1 MWDNCPQKNQLVW
14 LNESF
19 ILSQKKKRSVP
30 MIQQLKT
37 YYGKDI
43 TVNETVLSEEYSW
56 FLVEGNKVG
65 IRKSRLHQRER
76 QLLSSILTPIHTDT
90 FYATEKEKSW
100 YEALYQNKDIPIAS
114 VRFLHFFT
122 NHSIV
127 EREEFQDALQSM
139 FSFATTTIWET
150 SQAGVLILEEDISES
165 ILQTALD
172 TLETDFF
179 ISLSFFIGRHYTET
193 NGISRLYQW
202 ERALFSF
209 LSPYLSKKIIHIEHL
224 LPYQLMISLPKEER
238 EKYTNQLLA
247 HISNDKEL
255 IDSVRVFFQCN
266 LNVSLA
272 AKQLYLHR
280 NTLQYRIDRFI
291 EKTGINI
298 KTFEGAVAVYMA
310 FLSLDIS

>member
-1 MWDNCPQKNQLVW
+1 MNLYFFN
-14 LNESF
+14 
-19 ILSQKKKRSVP
+19 ILLLLFWKESVP

-37 YYGKDI
+37 YYGEDI
-43 TVNETVLSEEYSW
+43 KINEAVLSEDYSW

-65 IRKSRLHQRER
+65 IRKIRLHQKEH
-76 QLLSSILTPIHTDT
+76 QLLSSILTPIHADT
-90 FYATEKEKSW
+90 FYKTEKEKSW
-100 YEALYQNKDIPIAS
+100 YEALYRNNNIPIRS

-122 NHSIV
+122 TQSIV

-139 FSFATTTIWET
+139 FSFTTTMLWET
-150 SQAGVLILEEDISES
+150 SQAGVLILEENITES
-165 ILQTALD
+165 VLQTALD

-179 ISLSFFIGRHYTET
+179 ISLSFFVGRRYSQTTEFT
-193 NGISRLYQW
+193 YLYQW
-202 ERALFSF
+202 ERTLFSV
-209 LSPYLSKKIIHIEHL
+209 LSPYLSKKITYIEQL

-238 EKYTNQLLA
+238 KKYTNQLLEN
-247 HISNDKEL
+247 ISNDKEL
-255 IDSVRVFFQCN
+255 IDSVKVFFQCN

-280 NTLQYRIDRFI
+280 NTLQYRIDKFI

>member
-1 MWDNCPQKNQLVW
+1 
-14 LNESF
+14 
-19 ILSQKKKRSVP
+19 

-37 YYGKDI
+37 YYGEDI
-43 TVNETVLSEEYSW
+43 KINEAVFSEDYSW

-65 IRKSRLHQRER
+65 IRKTRLHQREH
-76 QLLSSILTPIHTDT
+76 QLLSSILTPIHTET
-90 FYATEKEKSW
+90 FYKTEKEKSW
-100 YEALYQNKDIPIAS
+100 HEALYKNNNISMLS

-122 NHSIV
+122 TQSIV

-139 FSFATTTIWET
+139 FSFTTTMIWET
-150 SQAGVLILEEDISES
+150 SQAGVLILEENITES
-165 ILQTALD
+165 VLQTALD

-179 ISLSFFIGRHYTET
+179 VSLSFFVGRRYTQTAEFAY
-193 NGISRLYQW
+193 LYQW
-202 ERALFSF
+202 ERKLFSV
-209 LSPYLSKKIIHIEHL
+209 LSPYLSKKITYIEQL

-238 EKYTNQLLA
+238 KKYTNHLLA

-255 IDSVRVFFQCN
+255 IDSVKVFFQCN

-280 NTLQYRIDRFI
+280 NTLQYRIDKFI

>member
-1 MWDNCPQKNQLVW
+1 
-14 LNESF
+14 
-19 ILSQKKKRSVP
+19 

-37 YYGKDI
+37 YYGEDI
-43 TVNETVLSEEYSW
+43 KINEAVLSEDYSW

-65 IRKSRLHQRER
+65 IRKIRLHQREH
-76 QLLSSILTPIHTDT
+76 QLLSSILTPIHTET
-90 FYATEKEKSW
+90 FYKTEKEKSW
-100 YEALYQNKDIPIAS
+100 HEALYKNNNISMLS

-122 NHSIV
+122 TQSIV

-139 FSFATTTIWET
+139 FSFTTTMIWET
-150 SQAGVLILEEDISES
+150 SQAGVLILEENITES
-165 ILQTALD
+165 VLQTALD

-179 ISLSFFIGRHYTET
+179 VSLSFFVGRRYTQTAEF
-193 NGISRLYQW
+193 SYLYQW
-202 ERALFSF
+202 ERKLFSV
-209 LSPYLSKKIIHIEHL
+209 LSPYLSKKITYIEQL

-238 EKYTNQLLA
+238 KKYTNHLLA

-255 IDSVRVFFQCN
+255 IDSVKVFFQCN

-280 NTLQYRIDRFI
+280 NTLQYRIDKFI

>member
-1 MWDNCPQKNQLVW
+1 
-14 LNESF
+14 
-19 ILSQKKKRSVP
+19 

-43 TVNETVLSEEYSW
+43 KINETMLSEDYNW
-56 FLVEGNKVG
+56 FLVEGKKVG
-65 IRKSRLHQRER
+65 IRKSRLHEREY
-76 QLLSSILTPIHTDT
+76 QLLSSILTPLHADT
-90 FYATEKEKSW
+90 FYETEKEKLW
-100 YEALYQNKDIPIAS
+100 YEALYQNKDIPITS

-122 NHSIV
+122 TKPTV
-127 EREEFQDALQSM
+127 ERKEFQDALQSM
-139 FSFATTTIWET
+139 FSFTTTTVWET
-150 SQAGVLILEEDISES
+150 SQNGVLILEENIPEY

-179 ISLSFFIGRHYTET
+179 ISLSFFIGRHYTQT
-193 NGISRLYQW
+193 NELAHLYQW
-202 ERALFSF
+202 ERNLFSF
-209 LSPYLSKKIIHIEHL
+209 LSPYLSKKITYIEQL
-224 LPYQLMISLPKEER
+224 LPYQFMISLPKKER

-255 IDSVRVFFQCN
+255 IDSVKVFFQCN

-272 AKQLYLHR
+272 SKQLYLHR
-280 NTLQYRIDRFI
+280 NTLQYRIDKFI

>member
-1 MWDNCPQKNQLVW
+1 
-14 LNESF
+14 
-19 ILSQKKKRSVP
+19 

-43 TVNETVLSEEYSW
+43 KINEVVLSEDYSW

-90 FYATEKEKSW
+90 FYETEKEKLW
-100 YEALYQNKDIPIAS
+100 YEALYKNKNISIVS
-114 VRFLHFFT
+114 IRFLHFFT
-122 NHSIV
+122 TQPIV

-139 FSFATTTIWET
+139 FSFTTTTIWET
-150 SQAGVLILEEDISES
+150 SQTGVLILEENISEYT
-165 ILQTALD
+165 LQTALD

-179 ISLSFFIGRHYTET
+179 ISLTFFIGRHYMQSNE
-193 NGISRLYQW
+193 IAHLYQW
-202 ERALFSF
+202 ERKLFSF
-209 LSPYLSKKIIHIEHL
+209 LSPYLSKKIIHIEQL
-224 LPYQLMISLPKEER
+224 LPYQLIISLPKEER

-247 HISNDKEL
+247 HTSNDKEL
-255 IDSVRVFFQCN
+255 IDSVKVFFQCN

-280 NTLQYRIDRFI
+280 NTLQYRIDKFI

-298 KTFEGAVAVYMA
+298 KTFEGAVTVYIA

>member
-1 MWDNCPQKNQLVW
+1 
-14 LNESF
+14 
-19 ILSQKKKRSVP
+19 

-43 TVNETVLSEEYSW
+43 KINEVVLSEDYSW

-90 FYATEKEKSW
+90 FYETEKEKSW
-100 YEALYQNKDIPIAS
+100 HKALYQNKDIPIVS

-122 NHSIV
+122 NQPIG
-127 EREEFQDALQSM
+127 EREEFQEALESM
-139 FSFATTTIWET
+139 FSFTTTTIWET
-150 SQAGVLILEEDISES
+150 SQTGVLILEENISEY

-179 ISLSFFIGRHYTET
+179 ISLSFFIGRHYTQT
-193 NGISRLYQW
+193 NEIARLYQW
-202 ERALFSF
+202 ERKLFSF

-255 IDSVRVFFQCN
+255 IDSVKVFFQCN

-280 NTLQYRIDRFI
+280 NTLQYRIDKFI

>member
-1 MWDNCPQKNQLVW
+1 
-14 LNESF
+14 
-19 ILSQKKKRSVP
+19 

-37 YYGKDI
+37 YYGKDVKI
-43 TVNETVLSEEYSW
+43 NEVVLSEDYSW

-90 FYATEKEKSW
+90 FYETEKEKLW
-100 YEALYQNKDIPIAS
+100 YEALYQNKDIPIVS

-122 NHSIV
+122 AKPIV

-139 FSFATTTIWET
+139 FSFTTTTVWET
-150 SQAGVLILEEDISES
+150 SQNGVLILEENIPEYV
-165 ILQTALD
+165 LQTALD

-179 ISLSFFIGRHYTET
+179 ISLSFFIGRHYTQT
-193 NGISRLYQW
+193 NELAHLYQW
-202 ERALFSF
+202 ERNLFSF
-209 LSPYLSKKIIHIEHL
+209 LSPYLSKKITYIEQL
-224 LPYQLMISLPKEER
+224 LPYQFMISLPKEER
-238 EKYTNQLLA
+238 EKYTNQLLS

-255 IDSVRVFFQCN
+255 IDSVKVFFQCN

-280 NTLQYRIDRFI
+280 NTLQYRIDKFI

>member
-1 MWDNCPQKNQLVW
+1 
-14 LNESF
+14 
-19 ILSQKKKRSVP
+19 

-43 TVNETVLSEEYSW
+43 KINETILSEDYNW
-56 FLVEGNKVG
+56 FLVEGKKVG
-65 IRKSRLHQRER
+65 IRKSRLHEREC
-76 QLLSSILTPIHTDT
+76 QLLSSILTPLHTDT
-90 FYATEKEKSW
+90 FYETEKEKLW
-100 YEALYQNKDIPIAS
+100 YEALYQNKDIPITS

-122 NHSIV
+122 TKPIV

-139 FSFATTTIWET
+139 FSFTTTTVWET
-150 SQAGVLILEEDISES
+150 SQNGVLILEENIPEY

-179 ISLSFFIGRHYTET
+179 ISLSFFIGRHYTQT
-193 NGISRLYQW
+193 NEIAHLYQW
-202 ERALFSF
+202 ERNLFSF
-209 LSPYLSKKIIHIEHL
+209 LSPYLSKKITHIEQL
-224 LPYQLMISLPKEER
+224 LSYQLMISLPKEER

-255 IDSVRVFFQCN
+255 IDSVKVFFQYN

-280 NTLQYRIDRFI
+280 NTLQYRIDKFI

>member
-1 MWDNCPQKNQLVW
+1 
-14 LNESF
+14 
-19 ILSQKKKRSVP
+19 

-37 YYGKDI
+37 YYGEDI
-43 TVNETVLSEEYSW
+43 NINEAVLSEDYSW

-65 IRKSRLHQRER
+65 IRKIRLHQREH
-76 QLLSSILTPIHTDT
+76 QLLSSILTPIHIDT
-90 FYATEKEKSW
+90 FYKTEKEKSW
-100 YEALYQNKDIPIAS
+100 HEALYKNNNISMLS

-122 NHSIV
+122 TQSIV

-139 FSFATTTIWET
+139 FSFTTTMIWET
-150 SQAGVLILEEDISES
+150 SQAGVLILEENITES
-165 ILQTALD
+165 VLQTALD

-179 ISLSFFIGRHYTET
+179 ISLSFFVGRRYTQTDEFAY
-193 NGISRLYQW
+193 LYQW
-202 ERALFSF
+202 ERKLFSV
-209 LSPYLSKKIIHIEHL
+209 LSPYLSKKITYIEQL

-238 EKYTNQLLA
+238 KKYTNQLLA
-247 HISNDKEL
+247 PISNDKEL
-255 IDSVRVFFQCN
+255 IDSVKVFFRCN

-280 NTLQYRIDRFI
+280 NTLQYRIDKFI

>member
-1 MWDNCPQKNQLVW
+1 
-14 LNESF
+14 
-19 ILSQKKKRSVP
+19 

-37 YYGKDI
+37 YYGEDI
-43 TVNETVLSEEYSW
+43 KINEAVFSEDYSW

-65 IRKSRLHQRER
+65 IRKIRLHQREH

-90 FYATEKEKSW
+90 FYKTEKEKLW
-100 YEALYQNKDIPIAS
+100 HEALYKNNNISMLS

-122 NHSIV
+122 TQSIV

-139 FSFATTTIWET
+139 FSFTTTMIWET
-150 SQAGVLILEEDISES
+150 SRAGVLILEENITES
-165 ILQTALD
+165 VLQTALD

-179 ISLSFFIGRHYTET
+179 ISLSFFVGRHYTQTAEFAY
-193 NGISRLYQW
+193 LYQW
-202 ERALFSF
+202 ERKLFSV
-209 LSPYLSKKIIHIEHL
+209 LSPYLSKNITYIEQL

-238 EKYTNQLLA
+238 KKYTNQLLA

-280 NTLQYRIDRFI
+280 NTLQYRIDKFI

>member
-1 MWDNCPQKNQLVW
+1 
-14 LNESF
+14 
-19 ILSQKKKRSVP
+19 

-37 YYGKDI
+37 YYGEDI
-43 TVNETVLSEEYSW
+43 KINEAMLSEDYSW

-65 IRKSRLHQRER
+65 IRKIRLHQREH

-90 FYATEKEKSW
+90 FYKTKKEKSW
-100 YEALYQNKDIPIAS
+100 HEALYKNNNISILS
-114 VRFLHFFT
+114 VRFLHLFT
-122 NHSIV
+122 TQPII

-139 FSFATTTIWET
+139 FSFTTTMIWET
-150 SQAGVLILEEDISES
+150 SQAGVLILEENVPES
-165 ILQTALD
+165 ILQAALD

-179 ISLSFFIGRHYTET
+179 ISLSFFIGRRYTQTTEFAY
-193 NGISRLYQW
+193 LYQW
-202 ERALFSF
+202 ERKLFSV
-209 LSPYLSKKIIHIEHL
+209 LSPYLSKKITHIEQL
-224 LPYQLMISLPKEER
+224 LPYQLMISLSKEER
-238 EKYTNQLLA
+238 KKYTNQLLA

-255 IDSVRVFFQCN
+255 IDSVKVFFQCN

-280 NTLQYRIDRFI
+280 NTLQYRIDKFI

>member
-1 MWDNCPQKNQLVW
+1 
-14 LNESF
+14 
-19 ILSQKKKRSVP
+19 

-37 YYGKDI
+37 YYGEDI
-43 TVNETVLSEEYSW
+43 KINEAVFSEDYSW

-65 IRKSRLHQRER
+65 IRKTRLHQREH
-76 QLLSSILTPIHTDT
+76 QLLSSILTPIHTET
-90 FYATEKEKSW
+90 FYKTEKEKSW
-100 YEALYQNKDIPIAS
+100 HEALYKNNNISMLS

-122 NHSIV
+122 TQSIV

-139 FSFATTTIWET
+139 FSFTTTMIWET
-150 SQAGVLILEEDISES
+150 SQAGVLILEENITES
-165 ILQTALD
+165 VLQTALD

-179 ISLSFFIGRHYTET
+179 VSLSFFVGRRYTQTAEFAY
-193 NGISRLYQW
+193 LYQW
-202 ERALFSF
+202 ERKLFSV
-209 LSPYLSKKIIHIEHL
+209 LSPYLSKKITYIEQL
-224 LPYQLMISLPKEER
+224 LPYQLMISLLKEER
-238 EKYTNQLLA
+238 KKYTNHLLA

-255 IDSVRVFFQCN
+255 IDSVKVFFQCN

-280 NTLQYRIDRFI
+280 NTLQYRIDKFI

>member
-1 MWDNCPQKNQLVW
+1 
-14 LNESF
+14 
-19 ILSQKKKRSVP
+19 

-43 TVNETVLSEEYSW
+43 KINEVVLSEDYNW

-90 FYATEKEKSW
+90 FYETEKEKLW
-100 YEALYQNKDIPIAS
+100 YEALYKNKNMSIVSI
-114 VRFLHFFT
+114 RFLHFFT
-122 NHSIV
+122 TQPIV

-139 FSFATTTIWET
+139 FSFTTTTIWET
-150 SQAGVLILEEDISES
+150 SQTGVLILEENISEYT
-165 ILQTALD
+165 LQTALD

-179 ISLSFFIGRHYTET
+179 ISLTFFIGKHYMQTDE
-193 NGISRLYQW
+193 IAQLYQW
-202 ERALFSF
+202 ERKLFSF
-209 LSPYLSKKIIHIEHL
+209 LSPYLFKKIIHIEQL
-224 LPYQLMISLPKEER
+224 LPYQLIISLPKEER

-255 IDSVRVFFQCN
+255 IDSVKVFFQCN

-280 NTLQYRIDRFI
+280 NTLQYRIDKFI

-298 KTFEGAVAVYMA
+298 KTFEGAVTVYMA

>member
-1 MWDNCPQKNQLVW
+1 
-14 LNESF
+14 
-19 ILSQKKKRSVP
+19 

-37 YYGKDI
+37 YYGEDI
-43 TVNETVLSEEYSW
+43 KINEAVLSEDYSW

-65 IRKSRLHQRER
+65 IRKIRLHQREH
-76 QLLSSILTPIHTDT
+76 QLLSSILTPIHTET
-90 FYATEKEKSW
+90 FYKTEKEKSW
-100 YEALYQNKDIPIAS
+100 HEALYKNNNISMLS

-122 NHSIV
+122 TQSIV

-139 FSFATTTIWET
+139 FSFTTTMIWET
-150 SQAGVLILEEDISES
+150 SQAGVLILEENIAES
-165 ILQTALD
+165 VLQTALD

-179 ISLSFFIGRHYTET
+179 VSLSFFVGRRYTQTAEFAY
-193 NGISRLYQW
+193 LYQW
-202 ERALFSF
+202 ERKLFSV
-209 LSPYLSKKIIHIEHL
+209 LSPYLSKKITYIEQL

-238 EKYTNQLLA
+238 KKYTNQLLA

-255 IDSVRVFFQCN
+255 IDSVKVFFQCN

-280 NTLQYRIDRFI
+280 NTLQYRIDKFI

>member
-1 MWDNCPQKNQLVW
+1 
-14 LNESF
+14 
-19 ILSQKKKRSVP
+19 
-30 MIQQLKT
+30 MIQQLKA
-37 YYGKDI
+37 YFGEDI
-43 TVNETVLSEEYSW
+43 KINETVLSADYSW

-65 IRKSRLHQRER
+65 IRKIRLHQKEH

-90 FYATEKEKSW
+90 FYKTELEKSW
-100 YEALYQNKDIPIAS
+100 HEALYKNKNISILS

-122 NHSIV
+122 TQSIA

-139 FSFATTTIWET
+139 FSFTTTLIWET
-150 SQAGVLILEEDISES
+150 SQAGVLILEENITES
-165 ILQTALD
+165 VLQTALD

-179 ISLSFFIGRHYTET
+179 ISLSFFVGRRYTQT
-193 NGISRLYQW
+193 AGFTYLYQW
-202 ERALFSF
+202 ERNLFSI
-209 LSPYLSKKIIHIEHL
+209 LSPYLSKKITYIEQL
-224 LPYQLMISLPKEER
+224 LPYQLVISLPIEER
-238 EKYTNQLLA
+238 KKYTNQLLT

-255 IDSVRVFFQCN
+255 INSVKVFFQCN

-280 NTLQYRIDRFI
+280 NTLQYRIDKFI

>member
-1 MWDNCPQKNQLVW
+1 
-14 LNESF
+14 
-19 ILSQKKKRSVP
+19 

-43 TVNETVLSEEYSW
+43 KINEVVLSEDYSW

-90 FYATEKEKSW
+90 FYETEKEKSW
-100 YEALYQNKDIPIAS
+100 YEALYQNKDIPIVS

-122 NHSIV
+122 NQSIV
-127 EREEFQDALQSM
+127 EREEFQEALQSM

-150 SQAGVLILEEDISES
+150 SQTGVLILEENISEY

-179 ISLSFFIGRHYTET
+179 ISLSFFIGRHYTQT
-193 NGISRLYQW
+193 NEIARLYQW
-202 ERALFSF
+202 ERKLFSF
-209 LSPYLSKKIIHIEHL
+209 LSPYLSKKITHIEQL
-224 LPYQLMISLPKEER
+224 LPYQLIISLPKEER

-255 IDSVRVFFQCN
+255 IDSVKVFFQCN

-280 NTLQYRIDRFI
+280 NTLQYRIDKFI

>member
-1 MWDNCPQKNQLVW
+1 
-14 LNESF
+14 
-19 ILSQKKKRSVP
+19 

-43 TVNETVLSEEYSW
+43 KINELALSEDYTW

-65 IRKSRLHQRER
+65 IRKSRLHQRES
-76 QLLSSILTPIHTDT
+76 QLLSSLLTPIHTPT
-90 FYATEKEKSW
+90 FYKTEQEKLW
-100 YEALYQNKDIPIAS
+100 YEALYQHKDISINS

-122 NHSIV
+122 KQPII

-139 FSFATTTIWET
+139 FSFTTTTIWE
-150 SQAGVLILEEDISES
+150 SPQAGVVILEEELSEY

-172 TLETDFF
+172 TLESDFF
-179 ISLSFFIGRHYTET
+179 ISLSFFIGRHYT
-193 NGISRLYQW
+193 NINPLSQLYQS
-202 ERALFSF
+202 ERKLFSF
-209 LSPYLSKKIIHIEHL
+209 LSPYLQRKITYIEHL
-224 LPYQLMISLPKEER
+224 LPYQFIISLPKEDR
-238 EKYTNQLLA
+238 EKYTKQLLA
-247 HISNDKEL
+247 QIIDDKEL
-255 IDSVRVFFQCN
+255 IDSVKVFFQCN

-280 NTLQYRIDRFI
+280 NTLQYRIDKFI

-310 FLSLDIS
+310 LLSLDIS

>member
-1 MWDNCPQKNQLVW
+1 
-14 LNESF
+14 
-19 ILSQKKKRSVP
+19 

-37 YYGKDI
+37 YYGEDI
-43 TVNETVLSEEYSW
+43 KINEAVLSEDYSW

-65 IRKSRLHQRER
+65 IRKIRLHQREH
-76 QLLSSILTPIHTDT
+76 QLLSSILTPIHIDT
-90 FYATEKEKSW
+90 FYKTEKEKSW
-100 YEALYQNKDIPIAS
+100 HEALYKNNNISMLS

-122 NHSIV
+122 TQSIV

-139 FSFATTTIWET
+139 FSFTTTMIWET
-150 SQAGVLILEEDISES
+150 SQAGVLILEENITES
-165 ILQTALD
+165 VLQTALD

-179 ISLSFFIGRHYTET
+179 ISLSFFVGRRYTQTDEFAY
-193 NGISRLYQW
+193 LYQW
-202 ERALFSF
+202 ERKLFSV
-209 LSPYLSKKIIHIEHL
+209 LSPYLSKKITYIEQL

-238 EKYTNQLLA
+238 KKYTNQLLA
-247 HISNDKEL
+247 PISNDKEL
-255 IDSVRVFFQCN
+255 IDSVKVFFRCN

-280 NTLQYRIDRFI
+280 NTLQYRIDKFI